1 MITAEKSMDKSEKSV
16 DDRIGIERCLD
27 PGITGHGLALPKEEE
42 GGASRA
48 NDVVQVEGC
57 GWV

>member
-1 MITAEKSMDKSEKSV
+1 VRATVTAPNAPN
-16 DDRIGIERCLD
+16 LD

-48 NDVVQVEGC
+48 NDVVKVQGC